1 MNLKIDIKETVSWV
15 VFRILHVQTKIICL
29 LGISVFRMPCRSS
42 ASAREGISP
51 KAILVVR
58 LDEIGDMVMTTPFL
72 RELRRLY
79 PDTFITLV
87 VKPGIAALFELCPY
101 VNEVLTFNQSGRSLE
116 RPFVLPVRALQ
127 FVIRSLW
134 HRRYDIALLPRWDA
148 DYYYATFLAFFSG
161 APRRVGFSEKVIGRK
176 SLVNQGYDCLLTER
190 LTDEAPRS
198 EIAHS
203 LKMLHTLGSIKADD
217 RQELWISTS
226 DRVFAAQYLAE
237 TKRESDLLIGMGP
250 SGGHSVLKQWPL
262 ENFAELGRRL
272 HERYGATL
280 LLFGG
285 PGEQA
290 MGQTLASQIGPS
302 ALNSIGETSLRQT
315 AALMELCQV
324 YIGNDSGPTHMAA
337 AMGIPV
343 VAIFGSSC
351 RHRFQPGGKTSLVW
365 RELPCSPCQV
375 SGHEDRC
382 HVCIYGA
389 PLCLTQ
395 ITVEEVENAV
405 AAIISA
411 AKTNQ
416 ARIETL

>member
-1 MNLKIDIKETVSWV
+1 MLKIDIKNKVSRV
-15 VFRILHVQTKIICL
+15 AARLLSVHAALICL
-29 LGISVFRMPCRSS
+29 VGTFIFRALGRSS
-42 ASAREGISP
+42 GSAVEGISP

-72 RELRRLY
+72 RELRLLY
-79 PDTFITLV
+79 PETFITLV
-87 VKPGIAALFELCPY
+87 VKPGIAGLFELCPY
-101 VNEVLTFNQSGRSLE
+101 VNEVLTFNQSGRSLV

-127 FVIRSLW
+127 FAIHRLW
-134 HRRYDIALLPRWDA
+134 RRRYDIALLPRWDA

-161 APRRVGFSEKVIGRK
+161 APRRIGFSEKVIGRK

-203 LKMLHTLGSIKADD
+203 LKVLHALGSTKPDD
-217 RQELWISTS
+217 RPELWISTS
-226 DRVFAAQYLAE
+226 DRTFATQYLAE
-237 TKRESDLLIGMGP
+237 TKRSGDRLVGIGP

-272 HERYGATL
+272 HGRYGATL

-285 PGEQA
+285 PGERA
-290 MGQTLASQIGPS
+290 MGQTLVSQIGPA
-302 ALNSIGETSLRQT
+302 ALNSIGETSLRQS

-382 HVCIYGA
+382 HVCLYGA

-395 ITVEEVENAV
+395 ITVDEVENAV
-405 AAIISA
+405 AAIVA
-411 AKTNQ
+411 ATETHQ

>member
-1 MNLKIDIKETVSWV
+1 MLKIDLKNKVSRV
-15 VFRILHVQTKIICL
+15 AVRVLAVHTALIFLVGTFIFRL
-29 LGISVFRMPCRSS
+29 LGRGPDS
-42 ASAREGISP
+42 ATEGATP

-72 RELRRLY
+72 RELRLLY

-190 LTDEAPRS
+190 LIDEAPRS

-290 MGQTLASQIGPS
+290 MGQTLAGQIGPS